1 MNRSRVLISGAGI
14 AGLTLAI
21 QLKQH
26 GFEPLVIERDRAP
39 RTDGYMMDFFGT
51 GWEVAERMGLTERLR
66 EIKYPIEA
74 LAFVNDDGDSYF
86 AVPLTRIRAALD
98 GHYIYLRRPDLERVL
113 NERARELGIEIRY
126 GVSLHRLH
134 SMRDRVHLIYDNGR
148 ADDFDLVV
156 GADGVH
162 SCVRQLAFGPAR
174 QFMRFLGIYV
184 AAFHLSSGGGRLNGM
199 CKLFEETDRTT
210 FFYPLDDTRM
220 DATYVFRHPERE
232 VLPGQSLAFVRS
244 QYRSGGWITGDVLR
258 DYSSDEPIYFDPAM
272 MVVMPR
278 WHRGRIALI
287 GDACGALT
295 LLSGQG
301 SHMAMA
307 GAYVLA
313 EQLARADNHR
323 EAFAA
328 YQAAIKPH
336 VDRKQRE
343 SAAFANVFVPGKRS
357 TPWLRRL
364 AIKLMF
370 GGLGL
375 PLAMRWLGTRS
386 VLPARGNPTSAH
398 SRASGNPELHQPK
411 FV

>member
-1 MNRSRVLISGAGI
+1 MNRGRVLISGAGI

-26 GFEPLVIERDRAP
+26 GFEPVVIERDHAM
-39 RTDGYMMDFFGT
+39 RTQGYMMDFFGT
-51 GWEVAERMGLTERLR
+51 GWEVAERMGLIERLR
-66 EIKYPIEA
+66 AIKYPIEA
-74 LAFVNDDGDSYF
+74 LAFVEGDGKPYLE
-86 AVPLTRIRAALD
+86 VPLERIRDALG

-113 NERARELGIEIRY
+113 MERAQELSIEVRY
-126 GVSLHRLH
+126 GNSLHRLRSLH
-134 SMRDRVHLIYDNGR
+134 DRVHAIFDDGR

-162 SCVRQLAFGPAR
+162 STVRQLVFGPER
-174 QFMRFLGIYV
+174 KFTCFIGLYV
-184 AAFHLSSGGGRLNGM
+184 AAFHLRHGAHRLGGM

-210 FFYPLDDTRM
+210 FFYPLDDARM

-232 VLPGQSLAFVRS
+232 VLPGQSLAFVKS
-244 QYRSGGWITGDVLR
+244 QYRGGGWITDDVLR
-258 DYSSDEPIYFDPAM
+258 DYPNSEPVYFDPAT

-313 EQLARADNHR
+313 EELARNDNHR

-357 TPWLRRL
+357 MPWLRRL
-364 AIKLMF
+364 AIRLMF
-370 GGLGL
+370 SGFAL
-375 PLAMRWLGTRS
+375 PLAMKWLGGRS
-386 VLPARGNPTSAH
+386 VLPAETH
-398 SRASGNPELHQPK
+398 
-411 FV
+411 